1 MNKHP
6 ERGMKLAAL
15 AAAALGLLAA
25 FVLLPLLAS
34 ALLEEYPA
42 YQKWYWPGLIYG
54 WVVLLPGF
62 AGLWEF
68 WKVCVQIGRDN
79 SFSQENARS
88 LFRIC
93 LLALTMAAL
102 LVVGMAALC
111 LLGMGLPALLIA
123 MLGFAAACALVA
135 LLANALSQLV
145 RRAAAIKSENDLTI
159 SEARHGYHRQFGR
172 HARQAQDAPDGAF
185 REGGHHHG
193 QPLHSQDRQGARG
206 ALFHAGRHLQG
217 PELPAGRHP

>member
-15 AAAALGLLAA
+15 AAALIGLLAA
-25 FVLLPLLAS
+25 FVFLPMLAS
-34 ALLEEYPA
+34 ALLEEFPA
-42 YQKWYWPGLIYG
+42 YQKWYWPCLIYG

-68 WKVCVQIGRDN
+68 WKICVEIGRDN
-79 SFSQENARS
+79 SFSQKNARS

-102 LVVGMAALC
+102 LAAGVAALC

-135 LLANALSQLV
+135 LLANALAQLV

-159 SEARHGYHRQFGR
+159 
-172 HARQAQDAPDGAF
+172 
-185 REGGHHHG
+185 
-193 QPLHSQDRQGARG
+193 
-206 ALFHAGRHLQG
+206 
-217 PELPAGRHP
+217 

>member
-6 ERGMKLAAL
+6 ERGMKLAAV

-25 FVLLPLLAS
+25 FVLLPTLAS
-34 ALLEEYPA
+34 AMLEEYPA
-42 YQKWYWPGLIYG
+42 YQKWYWPGLVYCWI
-54 WVVLLPGF
+54 VLLPGF

-68 WKVCVQIGRDN
+68 WKICVQIGRDD

-102 LVVGMAALC
+102 LAAGVAALC

-145 RRAAAIKSENDLTI
+145 RRAAAIKRENDLTI
-159 SEARHGYHRQFGR
+159 
-172 HARQAQDAPDGAF
+172 
-185 REGGHHHG
+185 
-193 QPLHSQDRQGARG
+193 
-206 ALFHAGRHLQG
+206 
-217 PELPAGRHP
+217 

>member
-6 ERGMKLAAL
+6 ERGMKLAAV

-25 FVLLPLLAS
+25 FVLLPALAS
-34 ALLEEYPA
+34 AMLEEYPA
-42 YQKWYWPGLIYG
+42 YQKWYWPGLVYCWI
-54 WVVLLPGF
+54 VLLPGF

-68 WKVCVQIGRDN
+68 WKICVQIGRDD

-93 LLALTMAAL
+93 LLALAMAAL
-102 LVVGMAALC
+102 LVVGVAALC

-159 SEARHGYHRQFGR
+159 
-172 HARQAQDAPDGAF
+172 
-185 REGGHHHG
+185 
-193 QPLHSQDRQGARG
+193 
-206 ALFHAGRHLQG
+206 
-217 PELPAGRHP
+217 

>member
-15 AAAALGLLAA
+15 AAALVGLLAA
-25 FVLLPLLAS
+25 FVLLPALAS
-34 ALLEEYPA
+34 ALLEEFPA
-42 YQKWYWPGLIYG
+42 YQKWYWPCLIYG

-62 AGLWEF
+62 VGLWEF
-68 WKVCVQIGRDN
+68 WKICVEIGRDN
-79 SFSQENARS
+79 SFSQKNARS

-102 LVVGMAALC
+102 LAAGVAALC

-135 LLANALSQLV
+135 LLANALAQLV

-159 SEARHGYHRQFGR
+159 
-172 HARQAQDAPDGAF
+172 
-185 REGGHHHG
+185 
-193 QPLHSQDRQGARG
+193 
-206 ALFHAGRHLQG
+206 
-217 PELPAGRHP
+217 

>member
-15 AAAALGLLAA
+15 AAALIGLLAA
-25 FVLLPLLAS
+25 FVFLPMLAS
-34 ALLEEYPA
+34 ALLEEFPA
-42 YQKWYWPGLIYG
+42 YQKWYWPGLVYCWI
-54 WVVLLPGF
+54 VLLPGF

-68 WKVCVQIGRDN
+68 WKICVQIGRDD

-102 LVVGMAALC
+102 LAVGVAALC

-159 SEARHGYHRQFGR
+159 
-172 HARQAQDAPDGAF
+172 
-185 REGGHHHG
+185 
-193 QPLHSQDRQGARG
+193 
-206 ALFHAGRHLQG
+206 
-217 PELPAGRHP
+217 

>member
-1 MNKHP
+1 MSKHP

-68 WKVCVQIGRDN
+68 WNICGQIGRDN
-79 SFSQENARS
+79 SFSLENARS
-88 LFRIC
+88 LARIC
-93 LLALTMAAL
+93 FLALTMAVL
-102 LVVGMAALC
+102 LVLGAAALC
-111 LLGMGLPALLIA
+111 ILRMGQPGLLIL
-123 MLGFAAACALVA
+123 MLGFGVACALVA

-145 RRAAAIKSENDLTI
+145 RRAAAIKDENDLTI
-159 SEARHGYHRQFGR
+159 
-172 HARQAQDAPDGAF
+172 
-185 REGGHHHG
+185 
-193 QPLHSQDRQGARG
+193 
-206 ALFHAGRHLQG
+206 
-217 PELPAGRHP
+217 

>member
-6 ERGMKLAAL
+6 ERGMKLAAV

-25 FVLLPLLAS
+25 FVLLPALAS
-34 ALLEEYPA
+34 AMLEEYPA
-42 YQKWYWPGLIYG
+42 YQKWYWPGLVYCWI
-54 WVVLLPGF
+54 VLLPGF

-68 WKVCVQIGRDN
+68 WKICVQIGRDD

-102 LVVGMAALC
+102 LVAGVAALC

-159 SEARHGYHRQFGR
+159 
-172 HARQAQDAPDGAF
+172 
-185 REGGHHHG
+185 
-193 QPLHSQDRQGARG
+193 
-206 ALFHAGRHLQG
+206 
-217 PELPAGRHP
+217 

>member
-15 AAAALGLLAA
+15 AAALIGLLAA
-25 FVLLPLLAS
+25 FVFLPMLAS
-34 ALLEEYPA
+34 ALLEEFPA
-42 YQKWYWPGLIYG
+42 YQKWYWPCLIYG

-68 WKVCVQIGRDN
+68 WKICVEIGRDN
-79 SFSQENARS
+79 SFSQKNALS

-102 LVVGMAALC
+102 LAVGVAALC

-135 LLANALSQLV
+135 LLANALAQLV

-159 SEARHGYHRQFGR
+159 
-172 HARQAQDAPDGAF
+172 
-185 REGGHHHG
+185 
-193 QPLHSQDRQGARG
+193 
-206 ALFHAGRHLQG
+206 
-217 PELPAGRHP
+217 

>member
-6 ERGMKLAAL
+6 ERGMKLAAV

-25 FVLLPLLAS
+25 FVLLPTLAS
-34 ALLEEYPA
+34 AMLEEYPA
-42 YQKWYWPGLIYG
+42 YQKWYWPGLVYCWI
-54 WVVLLPGF
+54 VLLPGF

-68 WKVCVQIGRDN
+68 WKICVQIGRDD

-93 LLALTMAAL
+93 LLALAMAAL
-102 LVVGMAALC
+102 LVVGVAALC

-159 SEARHGYHRQFGR
+159 
-172 HARQAQDAPDGAF
+172 
-185 REGGHHHG
+185 
-193 QPLHSQDRQGARG
+193 
-206 ALFHAGRHLQG
+206 
-217 PELPAGRHP
+217 

>member
-15 AAAALGLLAA
+15 AAALIGLLAA
-25 FVLLPLLAS
+25 FVFLPMLAS
-34 ALLEEYPA
+34 ALLEEFPA
-42 YQKWYWPGLIYG
+42 YQKWYWPCLIYG

-68 WKVCVQIGRDN
+68 WKICVEIGRDN
-79 SFSQENARS
+79 SFSQKNARS

-102 LVVGMAALC
+102 LAVGVAALC

-159 SEARHGYHRQFGR
+159 
-172 HARQAQDAPDGAF
+172 
-185 REGGHHHG
+185 
-193 QPLHSQDRQGARG
+193 
-206 ALFHAGRHLQG
+206 
-217 PELPAGRHP
+217 

>member
-6 ERGMKLAAL
+6 ERGMKLAAV

-25 FVLLPLLAS
+25 FVLLPTLAS
-34 ALLEEYPA
+34 AMLEEYPA
-42 YQKWYWPGLIYG
+42 YQKWYWPGLVYC

-68 WKVCVQIGRDN
+68 WKICGQIGCDN

-102 LVVGMAALC
+102 LVAGVAALC

-159 SEARHGYHRQFGR
+159 
-172 HARQAQDAPDGAF
+172 
-185 REGGHHHG
+185 
-193 QPLHSQDRQGARG
+193 
-206 ALFHAGRHLQG
+206 
-217 PELPAGRHP
+217 

>member
-1 MNKHP
+1 MSKHP

-25 FVLLPLLAS
+25 FVFLPLLAS
-34 ALLEEYPA
+34 AMLEEYPA
-42 YQKWYWPGLIYG
+42 YQKWYWPGLIYC

-102 LVVGMAALC
+102 LVVGVAALC

-159 SEARHGYHRQFGR
+159 
-172 HARQAQDAPDGAF
+172 
-185 REGGHHHG
+185 
-193 QPLHSQDRQGARG
+193 
-206 ALFHAGRHLQG
+206 
-217 PELPAGRHP
+217 

>member
-15 AAAALGLLAA
+15 AAALIGLLAA
-25 FVLLPLLAS
+25 FVFLPMLAS
-34 ALLEEYPA
+34 ALLEEFPA
-42 YQKWYWPGLIYG
+42 YQKWYWPCLIYG
-54 WVVLLPGF
+54 WAVLLPGF

-68 WKVCVQIGRDN
+68 WKICVEIGRDN
-79 SFSQENARS
+79 SFSQKNARA

-102 LVVGMAALC
+102 LAVGVAALC

-135 LLANALSQLV
+135 LLANALAQLV

-159 SEARHGYHRQFGR
+159 
-172 HARQAQDAPDGAF
+172 
-185 REGGHHHG
+185 
-193 QPLHSQDRQGARG
+193 
-206 ALFHAGRHLQG
+206 
-217 PELPAGRHP
+217 

>member
-6 ERGMKLAAL
+6 ERGMKLAAV

-25 FVLLPLLAS
+25 FVLLPALAS
-34 ALLEEYPA
+34 AMLEEYPA
-42 YQKWYWPGLIYG
+42 YQKWYWPGLVYCWI
-54 WVVLLPGF
+54 VLLPGF

-68 WKVCVQIGRDN
+68 WKICVQIGRDD

-102 LVVGMAALC
+102 LAAGVAALC
-111 LLGMGLPALLIA
+111 LLSMGLPALLIA

-159 SEARHGYHRQFGR
+159 
-172 HARQAQDAPDGAF
+172 
-185 REGGHHHG
+185 
-193 QPLHSQDRQGARG
+193 
-206 ALFHAGRHLQG
+206 
-217 PELPAGRHP
+217 

>member
-6 ERGMKLAAL
+6 ERGMKLASL
-15 AAAALGLLAA
+15 AAALIGLLAA
-25 FVLLPLLAS
+25 FVFLPMLAS
-34 ALLEEYPA
+34 ALLEEFPA
-42 YQKWYWPGLIYG
+42 YQKWYWPCLIYG

-62 AGLWEF
+62 VGLWEF
-68 WKVCVQIGRDN
+68 WKICVEIGRDN
-79 SFSQENARS
+79 SFSQKNARS

-102 LVVGMAALC
+102 LAAGVAALC

-159 SEARHGYHRQFGR
+159 
-172 HARQAQDAPDGAF
+172 
-185 REGGHHHG
+185 
-193 QPLHSQDRQGARG
+193 
-206 ALFHAGRHLQG
+206 
-217 PELPAGRHP
+217 

>member
-15 AAAALGLLAA
+15 AAAVLGLLAA
-25 FVLLPLLAS
+25 FVFLPLLAS
-34 ALLEEYPA
+34 AMLEEYPA
-42 YQKWYWPGLIYG
+42 YQKWYWPGLIYC

-68 WKVCVQIGRDN
+68 WKIWGQIGRDN

-93 LLALTMAAL
+93 LLALTMATL
-102 LVVGMAALC
+102 LAVGVAALC

-123 MLGFAAACALVA
+123 MLGFAASCALVA
-135 LLANALSQLV
+135 LLANALAQLV

-159 SEARHGYHRQFGR
+159 
-172 HARQAQDAPDGAF
+172 
-185 REGGHHHG
+185 
-193 QPLHSQDRQGARG
+193 
-206 ALFHAGRHLQG
+206 
-217 PELPAGRHP
+217 

>member
-15 AAAALGLLAA
+15 AAALIGLLAA
-25 FVLLPLLAS
+25 FVFLPMLAS
-34 ALLEEYPA
+34 ALLEEFPA
-42 YQKWYWPGLIYG
+42 YQKWYWPCLIYG

-68 WKVCVQIGRDN
+68 WKICVEIGRDN
-79 SFSQENARS
+79 SFSQKNARS

-102 LVVGMAALC
+102 LAVGVAALC

-123 MLGFAAACALVA
+123 MLGFGAACALVA
-135 LLANALSQLV
+135 LLANALAQLV
-145 RRAAAIKSENDLTI
+145 RRAAAIKRENDLTI
-159 SEARHGYHRQFGR
+159 
-172 HARQAQDAPDGAF
+172 
-185 REGGHHHG
+185 
-193 QPLHSQDRQGARG
+193 
-206 ALFHAGRHLQG
+206 
-217 PELPAGRHP
+217 

>member
-6 ERGMKLAAL
+6 ERGMKLAAV

-25 FVLLPLLAS
+25 FVLLPALAS
-34 ALLEEYPA
+34 AMLEEYPA
-42 YQKWYWPGLIYG
+42 YQKWYWPGLVYCWI
-54 WVVLLPGF
+54 VLLPGF

-68 WKVCVQIGRDN
+68 WKVCVQIGRDD

-102 LVVGMAALC
+102 LAVGVAALC

-159 SEARHGYHRQFGR
+159 
-172 HARQAQDAPDGAF
+172 
-185 REGGHHHG
+185 
-193 QPLHSQDRQGARG
+193 
-206 ALFHAGRHLQG
+206 
-217 PELPAGRHP
+217 

>member
-15 AAAALGLLAA
+15 AAALVGLLAA
-25 FVLLPLLAS
+25 FVFLPMLAS
-34 ALLEEYPA
+34 ALLEEFPA
-42 YQKWYWPGLIYG
+42 YQKWYWPCLIYG

-68 WKVCVQIGRDN
+68 WKICVEIGRDN
-79 SFSQENARS
+79 SFSQKNARS

-102 LVVGMAALC
+102 LAVGVAALC

-159 SEARHGYHRQFGR
+159 
-172 HARQAQDAPDGAF
+172 
-185 REGGHHHG
+185 
-193 QPLHSQDRQGARG
+193 
-206 ALFHAGRHLQG
+206 
-217 PELPAGRHP
+217 

>member
-6 ERGMKLAAL
+6 ERGMKLAAV

-25 FVLLPLLAS
+25 FVLLPALAS
-34 ALLEEYPA
+34 AMLEEYPA
-42 YQKWYWPGLIYG
+42 YQKWYWPGLVYCWI
-54 WVVLLPGF
+54 VLLPGF

-68 WKVCVQIGRDN
+68 WKICVQIGRDD

-102 LVVGMAALC
+102 LVVGVAALC

-159 SEARHGYHRQFGR
+159 
-172 HARQAQDAPDGAF
+172 
-185 REGGHHHG
+185 
-193 QPLHSQDRQGARG
+193 
-206 ALFHAGRHLQG
+206 
-217 PELPAGRHP
+217 

>member
-6 ERGMKLAAL
+6 ERGMKLAAV

-25 FVLLPLLAS
+25 IVLLPALAS
-34 ALLEEYPA
+34 AMLEEYPA
-42 YQKWYWPGLIYG
+42 YQKWYWPGLVYCWI
-54 WVVLLPGF
+54 VLLPGF

-68 WKVCVQIGRDN
+68 WKICVQIGRDD

-102 LVVGMAALC
+102 LAAGVAALC

-135 LLANALSQLV
+135 LLANALAQLV

-159 SEARHGYHRQFGR
+159 
-172 HARQAQDAPDGAF
+172 
-185 REGGHHHG
+185 
-193 QPLHSQDRQGARG
+193 
-206 ALFHAGRHLQG
+206 
-217 PELPAGRHP
+217 

>member
-15 AAAALGLLAA
+15 AAALVGLLAA
-25 FVLLPLLAS
+25 FVFLPMLAS
-34 ALLEEYPA
+34 ALLEEFPA
-42 YQKWYWPGLIYG
+42 YQKWYWPCLIYG

-68 WKVCVQIGRDN
+68 WKICVEIGRDN
-79 SFSQENARS
+79 SFSQKNARS

-102 LVVGMAALC
+102 LAAGVAALC

-123 MLGFAAACALVA
+123 MLGFGAACALVA

-145 RRAAAIKSENDLTI
+145 RRAAAIKRENDLTI
-159 SEARHGYHRQFGR
+159 
-172 HARQAQDAPDGAF
+172 
-185 REGGHHHG
+185 
-193 QPLHSQDRQGARG
+193 
-206 ALFHAGRHLQG
+206 
-217 PELPAGRHP
+217 

>member
-6 ERGMKLAAL
+6 ERGMKLAAV

-25 FVLLPLLAS
+25 FVLLPTLAS
-34 ALLEEYPA
+34 AMLEEYPA
-42 YQKWYWPGLIYG
+42 YQKWYWPGLVYCWI
-54 WVVLLPGF
+54 VLLPGF

-68 WKVCVQIGRDN
+68 WKICVQIGRDD

-102 LVVGMAALC
+102 LAAGVAALC

-159 SEARHGYHRQFGR
+159 
-172 HARQAQDAPDGAF
+172 
-185 REGGHHHG
+185 
-193 QPLHSQDRQGARG
+193 
-206 ALFHAGRHLQG
+206 
-217 PELPAGRHP
+217 

>member
-15 AAAALGLLAA
+15 AAALIGLLAA
-25 FVLLPLLAS
+25 FVFLPILAS
-34 ALLEEYPA
+34 ALLEEFPA
-42 YQKWYWPGLIYG
+42 YQKWYWPCLIYG

-68 WKVCVQIGRDN
+68 WKICVEIGRDN
-79 SFSQENARS
+79 SFSQKNARS

-102 LVVGMAALC
+102 LAVGVAALC

-145 RRAAAIKSENDLTI
+145 RRAAAIKRENDLTI
-159 SEARHGYHRQFGR
+159 
-172 HARQAQDAPDGAF
+172 
-185 REGGHHHG
+185 
-193 QPLHSQDRQGARG
+193 
-206 ALFHAGRHLQG
+206 
-217 PELPAGRHP
+217 

>member
-15 AAAALGLLAA
+15 AAALIGLLAA
-25 FVLLPLLAS
+25 FVFLPMLAS
-34 ALLEEYPA
+34 ALLEEFPA
-42 YQKWYWPGLIYG
+42 YQKWYWPCLIYG
-54 WVVLLPGF
+54 WVVLAPGF

-68 WKVCVQIGRDN
+68 WKICVEIGRDN
-79 SFSQENARS
+79 SFSQKNARS

-102 LVVGMAALC
+102 LAVGVAALC

-135 LLANALSQLV
+135 LLANALAQLV
-145 RRAAAIKSENDLTI
+145 RRAAAIKRENDLTI
-159 SEARHGYHRQFGR
+159 
-172 HARQAQDAPDGAF
+172 
-185 REGGHHHG
+185 
-193 QPLHSQDRQGARG
+193 
-206 ALFHAGRHLQG
+206 
-217 PELPAGRHP
+217 

>member
-6 ERGMKLAAL
+6 ERGMKLASL
-15 AAAALGLLAA
+15 AAALIGLLAA
-25 FVLLPLLAS
+25 FVFLPMLAS
-34 ALLEEYPA
+34 ALLEEFPA
-42 YQKWYWPGLIYG
+42 YQKWYWPCLIYG

-68 WKVCVQIGRDN
+68 WKICVEIGRDN
-79 SFSQENARS
+79 SFSQKNARS

-102 LVVGMAALC
+102 LAVGVAALC

-135 LLANALSQLV
+135 LLANALAQLV

-159 SEARHGYHRQFGR
+159 
-172 HARQAQDAPDGAF
+172 
-185 REGGHHHG
+185 
-193 QPLHSQDRQGARG
+193 
-206 ALFHAGRHLQG
+206 
-217 PELPAGRHP
+217 

>member
-15 AAAALGLLAA
+15 AAALIGLLAA
-25 FVLLPLLAS
+25 FVFLPMLAS
-34 ALLEEYPA
+34 ALLEEFPA
-42 YQKWYWPGLIYG
+42 YQKWYWPCLIYG
-54 WVVLLPGF
+54 WVVLAPGF
-62 AGLWEF
+62 VGLWEF
-68 WKVCVQIGRDN
+68 WKICVEIGRDN
-79 SFSQENARS
+79 SFSQKNARS

-102 LVVGMAALC
+102 LAVGVAALC

-135 LLANALSQLV
+135 LLANALAQLV

-159 SEARHGYHRQFGR
+159 
-172 HARQAQDAPDGAF
+172 
-185 REGGHHHG
+185 
-193 QPLHSQDRQGARG
+193 
-206 ALFHAGRHLQG
+206 
-217 PELPAGRHP
+217 

>member
-6 ERGMKLAAL
+6 ERGMKLAAV

-25 FVLLPLLAS
+25 FVLLPALAS
-34 ALLEEYPA
+34 AMLEEYPA
-42 YQKWYWPGLIYG
+42 YQKWYWPGLVYCWI
-54 WVVLLPGF
+54 VLLPGF

-102 LVVGMAALC
+102 LAAGVAALC
-111 LLGMGLPALLIA
+111 LLSMGLPALLIA

-145 RRAAAIKSENDLTI
+145 RRAAAIKHENDLTI
-159 SEARHGYHRQFGR
+159 
-172 HARQAQDAPDGAF
+172 
-185 REGGHHHG
+185 
-193 QPLHSQDRQGARG
+193 
-206 ALFHAGRHLQG
+206 
-217 PELPAGRHP
+217 

>member
-15 AAAALGLLAA
+15 AAALIGLLAA
-25 FVLLPLLAS
+25 FVFLPILAS
-34 ALLEEYPA
+34 ALLEEFPA
-42 YQKWYWPGLIYG
+42 HQKWYWPCLIYG

-68 WKVCVQIGRDN
+68 WKICAEIGRDN
-79 SFSQENARS
+79 SFSQQNARS
-88 LFRIC
+88 LTRIC

-102 LVVGMAALC
+102 LAVGVAALC

-159 SEARHGYHRQFGR
+159 
-172 HARQAQDAPDGAF
+172 
-185 REGGHHHG
+185 
-193 QPLHSQDRQGARG
+193 
-206 ALFHAGRHLQG
+206 
-217 PELPAGRHP
+217 

>member
-15 AAAALGLLAA
+15 AAALIGLLAA
-25 FVLLPLLAS
+25 FVFLPMLAL
-34 ALLEEYPA
+34 ALLEEFPA
-42 YQKWYWPGLIYG
+42 YQKWYWPCLIYG

-68 WKVCVQIGRDN
+68 WKICVEIGRDN
-79 SFSQENARS
+79 SFSQKNARS

-102 LVVGMAALC
+102 LAVGVAALC

-135 LLANALSQLV
+135 LLANALAQLV

-159 SEARHGYHRQFGR
+159 
-172 HARQAQDAPDGAF
+172 
-185 REGGHHHG
+185 
-193 QPLHSQDRQGARG
+193 
-206 ALFHAGRHLQG
+206 
-217 PELPAGRHP
+217 

>member
-15 AAAALGLLAA
+15 AAALIGLLAA
-25 FVLLPLLAS
+25 FVFLPMLAS

-42 YQKWYWPGLIYG
+42 YQKWYWPGLVYCWI
-54 WVVLLPGF
+54 VLLPGF

-68 WKVCVQIGRDN
+68 WKICVQIGRDD

-102 LVVGMAALC
+102 LAVGVAALC

-159 SEARHGYHRQFGR
+159 
-172 HARQAQDAPDGAF
+172 
-185 REGGHHHG
+185 
-193 QPLHSQDRQGARG
+193 
-206 ALFHAGRHLQG
+206 
-217 PELPAGRHP
+217 